1 MIFIAKI
8 SKGNHSVKNIGG
20 VKILLLC
27 TSSHGGLYLYK
38 VS

>member
-8 SKGNHSVKNIGG
+8 SKLHNSVKNVGG
-20 VKILLLC
+20 ATVLFLC
-27 TSSHGGLYLYK
+27 TSSNNGLYLYK